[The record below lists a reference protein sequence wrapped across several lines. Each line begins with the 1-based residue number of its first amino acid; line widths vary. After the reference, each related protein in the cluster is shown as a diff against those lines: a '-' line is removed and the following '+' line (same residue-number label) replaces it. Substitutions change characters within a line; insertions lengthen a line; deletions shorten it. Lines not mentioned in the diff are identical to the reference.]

1 MTHTESKKATK
12 SQNKKLSKP
21 DIKYE
26 EEMEKRQPKS
36 ALDIDRVSSS

>member
-12 SQNKKLSKP
+12 PQNKKLSKP

-26 EEMEKRQPKS
+26 EEMERRQPKS
-36 ALDIDRVSSS
+36 ALDIDRISNS